1 MIRKI
6 NYCFYLCLLSGALF
20 AQNAQRIPGEI
31 IVQLFKDASVENVIT
46 KINSDNGLQLTKNK
60 TLSERLNIY
69 AIKFDEEIIDEEKV
83 YNLFFTHPLVANVQ
97 FNHITSQ
104 RSLPDDP
111 LFYQQWNMFNDG
123 TTGGLEDSDIDA
135 ELAWDITTGGLT
147 ATGDTIVVALVG
159 EGAEFD
165 HEDLNYWKNY
175 NEIPLNLID
184 DDGNGFIDDYDGW
197 NSTDTNGIVPDNRFH
212 GSHVAGIIG
221 AKGNNGIGVTGINW
235 DVKILPVYNISNEAD
250 AVASYSYVFVMR
262 ELYDQTDGTKGAFI
276 VATNSSFGVDFG
288 NPDSFPIWC
297 AMYDSLGTLGILSV
311 GATANFTAN
320 IDVILDIP
328 TACPSNHLITVT
340 NTDKADN
347 LFIAAYGANSIDLGA
362 PGQLVYSTQLDNL
375 YGFQSGTSM
384 SAPHVAGTIALLFSA
399 TCEKFML
406 DYKYDPSSMALLV
419 KDYIL
424 NGVDFVEDLNGIT
437 VSNGRL
443 NAFHALNNLVETG
456 YCSDNII
463 VDQNAPFVFNC
474 FPNPVTQKLFISSN
488 NTFKESILLN
498 IFNEIGQLVYSDIFS
513 NPSDLSTGLSVES
526 FSDGLYFLRINELNS
541 RNYFTSSFII
551 QH

>member
-1 MIRKI
+1 MVRKI
-6 NYCFYLCLLSGALF
+6 KYCFYLCLLSGALF
-20 AQNAQRIPGEI
+20 AQNAQRIPDEL
-31 IVQLFKDASVENVIT
+31 IVQLFKDVSIENVVS
-46 KINSDNGLQLTKNK
+46 KINSDNALQIKINK

-69 AIKFDEEIIDEEKV
+69 TINFDAEIINAEKI
-83 YNLFFTHPLVANVQ
+83 YNIFFTHPLVANVQ
-97 FNHITSQ
+97 FNHVTQQ

-111 LFYQQWNMFNDG
+111 LFYQQWNMYNDG

-135 ELAWDITTGGLT
+135 ELAWDIATGGLT
-147 ATGDTIVVALVG
+147 ALGDTIVVAVVG

-184 DDGNGFIDDYDGW
+184 DDGNGYIDDYDGW

-221 AKGNNGIGVTGINW
+221 AKGNNGIGVAGVNW
-235 DVKILPVYNISNEAD
+235 NVKILPVHNISNEAD

-262 ELYDQTDGTKGAFI
+262 ELYDQTDGAKGAFI

-297 AMYDSLGTLGILSV
+297 AMYDSLGSLGILSV
-311 GATANFTAN
+311 GATANFSAN

-328 TACPSNHLITVT
+328 TACPSNHLVTVT

-347 LFIAAYGANSIDLGA
+347 LFIAAYGPNSIDLGA

-384 SAPHVAGTIALLFSA
+384 SAPHIAGTIALLFSA
-399 TCEKFML
+399 ACEKFML
-406 DYKYDPSSMALLV
+406 DYKYNPSSMALLL

-424 NGVDFVEDLNGIT
+424 NGVDFVDDLNGIT

-443 NAFHALNNLVETG
+443 NVFHALNNLVETG
-456 YCSDNII
+456 YCSGDNID
-463 VDQNAPFVFNC
+463 DQNTAFALNC
-474 FPNPVTQKLFISSN
+474 YPNPVSEKLFISSN
-488 NTFKESILLN
+488 NILKESLLIN
-498 IFNEIGQLVYSDIFS
+498 IFNETGQLVYSNIIS
-513 NPSDLSTGLSVES
+513 EPSELSMGLSVDA

-541 RNYFTSSFII
+541 QNKFTSSFII

>member
-1 MIRKI
+1 M
-6 NYCFYLCLLSGALF
+6 LC
-20 AQNAQRIPGEI
+20 AQNAQRIPDEL
-31 IVQLFKDASVENVIT
+31 IVQLFKGVSIENVVS
-46 KINSDNGLQLTKNK
+46 KINSDNGLQIKINK

-69 AIKFDEEIIDEEKV
+69 TINFDAEIINAEKV
-83 YNLFFTHPLVANVQ
+83 YDIFFTNPLVANVQ
-97 FNHITSQ
+97 FNHITQQ
-104 RSLPDDP
+104 RVLTDDP
-111 LFYQQWNMFNDG
+111 LFYQQWNMYNDG

-147 ATGDTIVVALVG
+147 ADGDTIVVAVVG

-184 DDGNGFIDDYDGW
+184 DDGNGYIDDYDGW

-221 AKGNNGIGVTGINW
+221 AKGNNGIGVTGVNW
-235 DVKILPVYNISNEAD
+235 EVKVLPVHNISNEAD
-250 AVASYSYVFVMR
+250 AVASYSYVYVMR
-262 ELYDQTDGTKGAFI
+262 ELYDQTDGAKGAFI

-311 GATANFTAN
+311 GATANFSAN

-347 LFIAAYGANSIDLGA
+347 LFLAAYGANSIDLGA

-384 SAPHVAGTIALLFSA
+384 AAPHVAGTIALLFSA
-399 TCEKFML
+399 ACEKFMQ
-406 DYKYDPSSMALLV
+406 DYKYDPSSMALLL

-424 NGVDFVEDLNGIT
+424 NGVDFVDDLNGIT

-443 NAFHALNNLVETG
+443 NVFHALNNLVETG
-456 YCSDNII
+456 YCSGDII
-463 VDQNAPFVFNC
+463 DEQNSALVLNC
-474 FPNPVTQKLFISSN
+474 YPNPVTEKLFISIN
-488 NTFKESILLN
+488 NAFKENLLIN
-498 IFNEIGQLVYSDIFS
+498 IFNETGQLVYSDIIADP
-513 NPSDLSTGLSVES
+513 NILSTGLSVDS
-526 FSDGLYFLRINELNS
+526 FSDGLYFLGIRGVNS
-541 RNYFTSSFII
+541 QNYFTSSFII

>member
-123 TTGGLEDSDIDA
+123 TTGGLEDADVDA
-135 ELAWDITTGGLT
+135 ELAWDVTTGGLT

-159 EGAEFD
+159 EGAEFE
-165 HEDLNYWKNY
+165 HEDLDYWKNY

-184 DDGNGFIDDYDGW
+184 DDGNGYIDDYDGW
-197 NSTDTNGIVPDNRFH
+197 NSTDTNGIVPDHRFH
-212 GSHVAGIIG
+212 GSHVAGIVG

-235 DVKILPVYNISNEAD
+235 NVKILPVYNVSSEAD

-262 ELYDQTDGTKGAFI
+262 ELYDQTNGAKGAFI
-276 VATNSSFGVDFG
+276 VSTNSSFGVDFG

-328 TACPSNHLITVT
+328 TACSSNHLITVT

-347 LFIAAYGANSIDLGA
+347 LFIAAYGANTIDLGA

-399 TCEKFML
+399 ACEKFML
-406 DYKYDPSSMALLV
+406 DYKYDPPAMALLL

-443 NAFHALNNLVETG
+443 NVFHALNNLVETG

-463 VDQNAPFVFNC
+463 IDQNDPFVLNC
-474 FPNPVTQKLFISSN
+474 YPNPVTQKLFISSN
-488 NTFKESILLN
+488 NTFNESILLH
-498 IFNEIGQLVYSDIFS
+498 IFSETGQLIYSDIIS
-513 NPSDLSTGLSVES
+513 DPSDLSTGLSVES

>member
-6 NYCFYLCLLSGALF
+6 KYCFYLCLLSGGIF
-20 AQNAQRIPGEI
+20 AQNAQRISGEL
-31 IVQLFKDASVENVIT
+31 IVQLFKDASIENIII
-46 KINSDNGLQLTKNK
+46 KINAENHFQLSVNK
-60 TLSERLNIY
+60 TISERLNIY
-69 AIKFDEEIIDEEKV
+69 TVVFNAELIEDKKIYDI
-83 YNLFFTHPLVANVQ
+83 FFTHPLVANVQ
-97 FNHITSQ
+97 FNHVTQQ

-111 LFYQQWNMFNDG
+111 LFFQQWNMFNNG
-123 TTGGLEDSDIDA
+123 ATGGLEDSDIDA

-147 ATGDTIVVALVG
+147 ADGDTIVVAVVG

-184 DDGNGFIDDYDGW
+184 DDGNGYVDDYDGW

-221 AKGNNGIGVTGINW
+221 AKGNNGIGVTGVNW
-235 DVKILPVYNISNEAD
+235 EVKVLPVYNITNEAD
-250 AVASYSYVFVMR
+250 AIASYSYVFVMR
-262 ELYDQTDGTKGAFI
+262 ELYDQTDGAKGAFI
-276 VATNSSFGVDFG
+276 VASNSSFGVDFG

-311 GATANFTAN
+311 GATANFSAN

-328 TACPSNHLITVT
+328 TACASNHLITVT

-347 LFIAAYGANSIDLGA
+347 LFIAAYGAISIDLGA

-375 YGFQSGTSM
+375 YGLQSGTSM
-384 SAPHVAGTIALLFSA
+384 SAPHVAGAIALLYSA
-399 TCEKFML
+399 ACEKFMQ
-406 DYKYDPSSMALLV
+406 DYKFNPPAMALLL

-424 NGVDFVEDLNGIT
+424 NGVDFVDDLNGIT

-443 NAFHALNNLVETG
+443 NVFHALNNLVETG
-456 YCSDNII
+456 YCSDDII
-463 VDQNAPFVFNC
+463 VEDHTSFNLNAY
-474 FPNPVTQKLFISSN
+474 PNPVTDKLFISSN
-488 NTFKESILLN
+488 NIFNENIIINIVNETGQVVFSEIITDPSILLK
-498 IFNEIGQLVYSDIFS
+498 
-513 NPSDLSTGLSVES
+513 GLSVHS
-526 FSDGLYFLRINELNS
+526 FSNGIYFLRINEINS
-541 RNYFTSSFII
+541 PDYYTSSFII